1 MSDEKKE
8 GFEYGYSAPT
18 AGERREIEGI
28 RNKYLPAGERQQK
41 LERLKMLDRKVKRPA
56 VLLAAVLGV
65 CGTLLFGLGLSMVL
79 EWAMYLWGSAVC
91 LVGAA
96 LAAVA
101 VPLYRRVYGRRKK
114 KYAEEI
120 LRLSSELLNE

>member
-1 MSDEKKE
+1 MNEEKKE

-28 RNKYLPAGERQQK
+28 RSKYMPADERQQK
-41 LERLKMLDRKVKRPA
+41 LERLKTLDRKVKRPA

-65 CGTLLFGLGLSMVL
+65 CGVLLFGLGMCMVL
-79 EWAMYLWGSAVC
+79 EWALYVWGS
-91 LVGAA
+91 LVA
-96 LAAVA
+96 LAGISLAA
-101 VPLYRRVYGRRKK
+101 PAAPLYRLVYGRRKK

-120 LRLSSELLNE
+120 LRLSAELLNE

>member
-1 MSDEKKE
+1 
-8 GFEYGYSAPT
+8 
-18 AGERREIEGI
+18 
-28 RNKYLPAGERQQK
+28 
-41 LERLKMLDRKVKRPA
+41 MLDRKVKRSA

-79 EWAMYLWGSAVC
+79 EWAMYLWGSLVSLAGAV
-91 LVGAA
+91 

-101 VPLYRRVYGRRKK
+101 APLYRLVYGRRKK

>member
-1 MSDEKKE
+1 MNEEKKE

-28 RNKYLPAGERQQK
+28 RSKYMPADERQQK
-41 LERLKMLDRKVKRPA
+41 LERLEALDRKVRRPA

-65 CGTLLFGLGLSMVL
+65 CGVLLFGLGMCMVL
-79 EWAMYLWGSAVC
+79 EWALYLWGS
-91 LVGAA
+91 LVA
-96 LAAVA
+96 LAGIALAVPA
-101 VPLYRRVYGRRKK
+101 APLYRLVYGRRKK

-120 LRLSSELLNE
+120 LRLSAELLNE

>member
-18 AGERREIEGI
+18 AAERREIEGI
-28 RNKYLPAGERQQK
+28 RSKYMPADERQQK
-41 LERLKMLDRKVKRPA
+41 LERLKALDKKVKRPA
-56 VLLAAVLGV
+56 VLLAAVFGV
-65 CGTLLFGLGLSMVL
+65 CGTLVFGLGLCMVL

-91 LVGAA
+91 LAGIA

-101 VPLYRRVYGRRKK
+101 APLYRRVYGRRKK
-114 KYAEEI
+114 KFAEEI
-120 LRLSSELLNE
+120 LRLSAELLNE

>member
-79 EWAMYLWGSAVC
+79 EWAMYLWGSLVSLAGAV
-91 LVGAA
+91 
-96 LAAVA
+96 LAVVA

>member
-1 MSDEKKE
+1 MNEEKKE

-28 RNKYLPAGERQQK
+28 RSKYMPADERQQK
-41 LERLKMLDRKVKRPA
+41 LERLKALDRKVKRPA

-65 CGTLLFGLGLSMVL
+65 CGVLVFGLGMCMVL
-79 EWAMYLWGSAVC
+79 EWALYLWGS
-91 LVGAA
+91 LVA
-96 LAAVA
+96 LAGIALAVPA
-101 VPLYRRVYGRRKK
+101 APLYRLVYGRRKK

-120 LRLSSELLNE
+120 LRLSAELLNE